1 MISTPDLLEIC
12 DIPETGRTSL
22 DLDRDRLGTGGT
34 GGSRFSV
41 DDILPA
47 LITQCDAPRS
57 LPVIVLQ
64 HTGSVWSGDNTGL
77 RTDAEQGKDRKLPH
91 SRSLSCLLYEF
102 NAK

>member
-64 HTGSVWSGDNTGL
+64 HTVWSGDNTA
-77 RTDAEQGKDRKLPH
+77 D
-91 SRSLSCLLYEF
+91 
-102 NAK
+102 